1 MRNVLNL
8 ASILI
13 LAVLTASC
21 GNEDEPLYGY
31 SEGRFRLLSMP
42 VSGQLQD
49 VTVRDGDIIEAG
61 TVLAAL
67 DTSVVA
73 AELEEAKARAA
84 SASSRLSDAR
94 AGGRAQEINAA
105 EDRLARAKASAR
117 NAQQS
122 HDRAKALFNTGI
134 APKSRLDAAEAALR
148 ETQASAAEAAQQLAI
163 TALPARRDQI
173 EALEAEVQAAQ
184 AALDAQTRRLAQME
198 LKAPTKGLIER
209 VLRDVGEPA
218 GPSAPVIRFLPEG
231 ERKAILFVSG
241 PKRPSLSI
249 GQRLNIECDG
259 CETSYSAKID
269 RLSSE
274 AEFTSPMIFSDV
286 ARDRLTYR
294 LEAGFLGD
302 APPSGTP
309 IWARVH

>member
-1 MRNVLNL
+1 ML
-8 ASILI
+8 ALALI
-13 LAVLTASC
+13 IGSC
-21 GNEDEPLYGY
+21 GNEEEPLYGY

-42 VSGQLQD
+42 MSGQLQD
-49 VTVRDGDIIEAG
+49 VSVRDGDRVEAG

-67 DTSVVA
+67 DTTVVA
-73 AELEEAKARAA
+73 AQLEEAKARVA
-84 SASSRLSDAR
+84 SARSRLADAR
-94 AGGRAQEINAA
+94 AGGRTQEIKAA

-122 HDRAKALFNTGI
+122 HARAKALFNEGI
-134 APKSRLDAAEAALR
+134 APKSRLDGAEAALR
-148 ETQASAAEAAQQLAI
+148 ETQASAAEAAQQLAL
-163 TALPARRDQI
+163 TALPARSDQI
-173 EALEAEVQAAQ
+173 KALEADVHAAE
-184 AALDAQTRRLAQME
+184 AALEGQTHRLAQME
-198 LKAPTKGLIER
+198 LKAPTSGLIER

-231 ERKAILFVSG
+231 ERKAVLFVSSM
-241 PKRPSLSI
+241 KRPSLSL
-249 GQRLNIECDG
+249 GQRLSIECDG
-259 CETSYSAKID
+259 CKTTYSATID

-309 IWARVH
+309 IWAKVN